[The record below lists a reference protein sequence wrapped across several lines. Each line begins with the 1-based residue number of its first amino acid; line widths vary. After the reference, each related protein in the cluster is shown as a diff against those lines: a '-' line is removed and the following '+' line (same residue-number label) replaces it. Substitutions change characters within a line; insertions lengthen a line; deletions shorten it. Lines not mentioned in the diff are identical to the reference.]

1 MPSQRRPSRTSE
13 RPALDRTARRLLL
26 ALSRDGRRPASALA
40 KELGLSRQA
49 VAERLREL
57 ERRGV
62 IRGYR
67 ADVDPAALGLVVR
80 AQIRMTLDGSAPAGR
95 EREVLRRLQ
104 ANPHVRSVYR
114 VSGEDCLLVFVV
126 CRSIA
131 DVNSLLASLRAT
143 RAVHSS
149 RTSFVLEAVLE
160 KAPLG
165 PLEAALV
172 GD

>member
-1 MPSQRRPSRTSE
+1 MSSVKPQEPSIA
-13 RPALDRTARRLLL
+13 ALDAVDRRLIL
-26 ALSRDGRRPASALA
+26 ALSTEGRKAASGLA
-40 KELGLSRQA
+40 RKLGLSRQA

-57 ERRGV
+57 ERRGI

-67 ADVDPAALGLVVR
+67 ADVDPAVLGLTVR
-80 AQIRMTLDGSAPAGR
+80 AQIRLTLDGAAPAGKG
-95 EREVLRRLQ
+95 REVLRRL
-104 ANPHVRSVYR
+104 AASAFVRAVYR

-131 DVNSLLASLRAT
+131 DVNALLASLQAT
-143 RAVHSS
+143 RAIQSS
-149 RTSFVLEAVLE
+149 RTSFVLETVLE

>member
-1 MPSQRRPSRTSE
+1 MPIMDSRKAANT
-13 RPALDRTARRLLL
+13 PLDAVDRRLLL
-26 ALSRDGRRPASALA
+26 ALSGSGREAASGLA
-40 KELGLSRQA
+40 RKLGLSRQA

-62 IRGYR
+62 IRGYH

-80 AQIRMTLDGSAPAGR
+80 AQIRMTLDGGAPAGK
-95 EREVLRRLQ
+95 ERQVFRRLA

-131 DVNSLLASLRAT
+131 DVNALLAGLRAT
-143 RAVHSS
+143 RAVQSS

-160 KAPLG
+160 KTPLG
-165 PLEAALV
+165 SLEAALV
-172 GD
+172 AD